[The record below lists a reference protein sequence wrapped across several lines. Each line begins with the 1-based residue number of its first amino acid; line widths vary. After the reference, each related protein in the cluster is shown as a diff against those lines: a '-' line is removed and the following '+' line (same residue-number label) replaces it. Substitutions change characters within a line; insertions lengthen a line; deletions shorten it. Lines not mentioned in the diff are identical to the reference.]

1 MNNFFSKFF
10 SFFKKEEIKN
20 QDKIQETYTKKEYD
34 EIYSL
39 YQYNKEK
46 FEMLD
51 KILSA
56 KKLKNKNFEVY
67 EKVFNEEFLPF
78 ANNENSL
85 SEEAE
90 VTIEFQNLREE
101 LIKIINFNFLY
112 TKNIIAIGGG
122 FSAGKSEFLN
132 VLLSN
137 TDLRLPVG
145 INPVTAIPTY
155 IVNSKKEQVMAF
167 SSNGGRTEFDFK
179 SYEKL
184 SHDYMKGFS
193 FNLKEILPFIM
204 IQTKIDELKYKNIC
218 FVDTPGYNPGNKEKD
233 REASFENVRTANTI
247 IWLVPASAG
256 TIHQSDINFL
266 NEIGIENKKLYIVL
280 SKADEKP
287 KSQLEEI
294 MDTIEEVLDDEDI
307 EIEGISAYS
316 SRKKEEYIFRKKS
329 LFEFIDEQDVP
340 ISSEQKIK
348 AKIDSIMDK
357 YIFAITKEITKSKE
371 IRKKINNL
379 HLGLIELSM
388 EATEK
393 ISNDLIILK
402 NKFRIEEL
410 EESLLQ
416 AENIKLSFNKAI
428 SKIFDEISSEKNN
441 M

>member
-1 MNNFFSKFF
+1 MSNFLIKILSI
-10 SFFKKEEIKN
+10 FKSQEEKEICTKEEY
-20 QDKIQETYTKKEYD
+20 DKMYE
-34 EIYSL
+34 L
-39 YQYNKEK
+39 YQDSKSR
-46 FEMLD
+46 FQMID

-56 KKLKNKNFEVY
+56 KRINNKNFEEY
-67 EKVFNEEFLPF
+67 ERIFNEEFLHF

-90 VTIEFQNLREE
+90 VTLEFQDLREE
-101 LIKIINFNFLY
+101 LIKIVNFNFLY
-112 TKNIIAIGGG
+112 SKNIIAVGGG

-137 TDLRLPVG
+137 TDLKLPVG

-155 IVNSKKEQVMAF
+155 IVNSKKEQVTAF
-167 SSNGGRTEFDFK
+167 SANGGRTEFEFK
-179 SYEKL
+179 TYEKL

-204 IQTKIDELKYKNIC
+204 IQTKMDDLKYKNIC

-233 REASFENVRTANTI
+233 REASFENIRTANII

-266 NEIGIENKKLYIVL
+266 NNIGLENKKLYIVL

-307 EIEGISAYS
+307 EFEGMSAYS
-316 SRKKEEYIFRKKS
+316 SRKKEEYLSRKKG
-329 LFEFIDEQDVP
+329 LFEFINEEDRV

-348 AKIDSIMDK
+348 DKINNIMDK
-357 YIFAITKEITKSKE
+357 YILAITKEIADKSA
-371 IRKKINNL
+371 IRKKINDI
-379 HLGLIELSM
+379 HLGLIELSL
-388 EATEK
+388 EETEK
-393 ISNDLIILK
+393 VSNDLIILK
-402 NKFRIEEL
+402 NRFRLNEL
-410 EESLLQ
+410 EQSLNQ
-416 AENIKLSFNKAI
+416 AENVKKSFNKVI
-428 SKIFDEISSEKNN
+428 SKIFNELSSEKE
-441 M
+441 

>member
-1 MNNFFSKFF
+1 MSNFLTKLLNV
-10 SFFKKEEIKN
+10 FKKQEEPKN
-20 QDKIQETYTKKEYD
+20 QELCTKEEYDKIYE
-34 EIYSL
+34 L
-39 YQYNKEK
+39 YQDSKNR
-46 FEMLD
+46 FEMID

-56 KKLKNKNFEVY
+56 KRINNKNFEEY
-67 EKVFNEEFLPF
+67 EKIFNEEFLPF

-90 VTIEFQNLREE
+90 VTLEFQDLREE
-101 LIKIINFNFLY
+101 LIKIVNFNFLY
-112 TKNIIAIGGG
+112 SKNIITVGGG

-155 IVNSKKEQVMAF
+155 IVNSKKEQVTAF
-167 SSNGGRTEFDFK
+167 SSNGGRTEFEFK
-179 SYEKL
+179 TYEKL

-204 IQTKIDELKYKNIC
+204 IQTKMDDLKYKNIC

-233 REASFENVRTANTI
+233 REASFENIRTANII

-266 NEIGIENKKLYIVL
+266 NDIGIENKKLYIVL
-280 SKADEKP
+280 SKADERP

-307 EIEGISAYS
+307 EFEGMSAYS
-316 SRKKEEYIFRKKS
+316 SRKKEEYLFRKKG
-329 LFEFIDEQDVP
+329 LFEFIDEEDKV

-348 AKIDSIMDK
+348 DKVNNIMDK
-357 YIFAITKEITKSKE
+357 YIYAITKEITKATE
-371 IRKKINNL
+371 IRKKINDI
-379 HLGLIELSM
+379 HLGLIELSL
-388 EATEK
+388 EETEK
-393 ISNDLIILK
+393 VSNDLIILK
-402 NKFRIEEL
+402 NKFRIDEL
-410 EESLLQ
+410 EKSLNQ
-416 AENIKLSFNKAI
+416 AESVKKSFNKVI
-428 SKIFDEISSEKNN
+428 SNMFNELSSEKK
-441 M
+441 

>member
-1 MNNFFSKFF
+1 MSNFLNKILNI
-10 SFFKKEEIKN
+10 FKSSENKEVCTKEEY
-20 QDKIQETYTKKEYD
+20 DKIYEMYQDSKERFQM
-34 EIYSL
+34 I
-39 YQYNKEK
+39 
-46 FEMLD
+46 D

-56 KKLKNKNFEVY
+56 KRINSKNFEDY

-90 VTIEFQNLREE
+90 VTLEFQDLREE
-101 LIKIINFNFLY
+101 LIKIVNFNFLY
-112 TKNIIAIGGG
+112 SKNIIAVGGG

-155 IVNSKKEQVMAF
+155 IVNSKKEKVTAF
-167 SSNGGRTEFDFK
+167 SSNGGRTDFDFK
-179 SYEKL
+179 TYEKL

-204 IQTKIDELKYKNIC
+204 IQTKMDDLKYKNIC

-233 REASFENVRTANTI
+233 KEASFENIRTANII

-266 NEIGIENKKLYIVL
+266 NNIGLENKKLYIVL

-307 EIEGISAYS
+307 EFEGMSAYS
-316 SRKKEEYIFRKKS
+316 SRKKEEYLFRKKG
-329 LFEFIDEQDVP
+329 LFEFINEEDRT

-348 AKIDSIMDK
+348 DKINNIMDK
-357 YIFAITKEITKSKE
+357 YILAINKEIGNISA
-371 IRKKINNL
+371 IRRKINDV
-379 HLGLIELSM
+379 HLGLIELSL
-388 EATEK
+388 EETEK
-393 ISNDLIILK
+393 VSNDLIILK
-402 NKFRIEEL
+402 NKFKLNEL
-410 EESLLQ
+410 EKSLNQ
-416 AENIKLSFNKAI
+416 AECVKKSFNKVI
-428 SKIFDEISSEKNN
+428 SN
-441 M
+441 MFNELSTTKE

>member
-1 MNNFFSKFF
+1 MSNFLTKLLNV
-10 SFFKKEEIKN
+10 FKKQEEPKN
-20 QDKIQETYTKKEYD
+20 QELCTKEEYDKIYE
-34 EIYSL
+34 L
-39 YQYNKEK
+39 YQNNKNK
-46 FEMLD
+46 FEMID

-56 KKLKNKNFEVY
+56 KRINNKNFEEY

-90 VTIEFQNLREE
+90 ITLEFQDLREE
-101 LIKIINFNFLY
+101 LIKIVNFNFLY
-112 TKNIIAIGGG
+112 SKNIIAVGGG

-155 IVNSKKEQVMAF
+155 IVNSKKEQVTAF
-167 SSNGGRTEFDFK
+167 SSNGGRTEFEFK
-179 SYEKL
+179 TYEKL

-204 IQTKIDELKYKNIC
+204 IQTKMDDLKYKNIC

-233 REASFENVRTANTI
+233 REASFENMRTANII

-266 NEIGIENKKLYIVL
+266 NDIGIENKKLYIVL

-287 KSQLEEI
+287 QSQLEEI

-307 EIEGISAYS
+307 DFEGMSAYS
-316 SRKKEEYIFRKKS
+316 SRKKEEYLFRKKG
-329 LFEFIDEQDVP
+329 LFDFINEEDRI

-348 AKIDSIMDK
+348 DKINSIMDK
-357 YIFAITKEITKSKE
+357 YILAITREIAKATE
-371 IRKKINNL
+371 IRKKINDI
-379 HLGLIELSM
+379 HLGLIELSL
-388 EATEK
+388 EETEK
-393 ISNDLIILK
+393 VSNDLIILK
-402 NKFRIEEL
+402 NKFRIDEL
-410 EESLLQ
+410 EKSLNQ
-416 AENIKLSFNKAI
+416 AENVKKSFNKVI
-428 SKIFDEISSEKNN
+428 GNMFSELSSEKE
-441 M
+441 

>member
-1 MNNFFSKFF
+1 MSNFLTKLLNV
-10 SFFKKEEIKN
+10 FKKQEEPKN
-20 QDKIQETYTKKEYD
+20 QELCTKEEYDKIYE
-34 EIYSL
+34 L
-39 YQYNKEK
+39 YQDSKNR
-46 FEMLD
+46 FEMID

-56 KKLKNKNFEVY
+56 KRINNKNFEEY
-67 EKVFNEEFLPF
+67 EKIFNEEFLPF

-90 VTIEFQNLREE
+90 VTLEFQDLREE
-101 LIKIINFNFLY
+101 LIKIVNFNFLY
-112 TKNIIAIGGG
+112 SKNIIAVGGG

-155 IVNSKKEQVMAF
+155 IVNSKKEQVTAF
-167 SSNGGRTEFDFK
+167 SSNGGRTEFEFK
-179 SYEKL
+179 TYEKL

-204 IQTKIDELKYKNIC
+204 IQTKMDDLKYKNIC

-233 REASFENVRTANTI
+233 REASFENIRTANII

-266 NEIGIENKKLYIVL
+266 NDIGIENKKLYIVL

-307 EIEGISAYS
+307 EFEGMSAYS
-316 SRKKEEYIFRKKS
+316 SRKKEEYLFRKKG
-329 LFEFIDEQDVP
+329 LFEFINEEDRV

-348 AKIDSIMDK
+348 DKINNIMDK
-357 YIFAITKEITKSKE
+357 YIFAITKEITKATE
-371 IRKKINNL
+371 IRKKINDV
-379 HLGLIELSM
+379 HLGLIELSL
-388 EATEK
+388 EETEK
-393 ISNDLIILK
+393 VSNDLIILK
-402 NKFRIEEL
+402 NKFRIDEL
-410 EESLLQ
+410 EKSLSQ
-416 AENIKLSFNKAI
+416 AENVKKSFNKVI
-428 SKIFDEISSEKNN
+428 SNIFNELSADKE
-441 M
+441 

>member
-1 MNNFFSKFF
+1 MSNFLNKILNIFKSSKD
-10 SFFKKEEIKN
+10 KEICTKEEY
-20 QDKIQETYTKKEYD
+20 DKIYE
-34 EIYSL
+34 L
-39 YQYNKEK
+39 YQDSKNR
-46 FEMLD
+46 FEMID

-56 KKLKNKNFEVY
+56 KKINNKNFEEY

-90 VTIEFQNLREE
+90 VTLEFQNLREE
-101 LIKIINFNFLY
+101 LIKIVNFNFLY
-112 TKNIIAIGGG
+112 SKNIIAVGGG

-155 IVNSKKEQVMAF
+155 IVNSRKEQVTAF
-167 SSNGGRTEFDFK
+167 SSNGGRTEFEFK
-179 SYEKL
+179 TYEKL
-184 SHDYMKGFS
+184 SHDYMKRFG

-204 IQTKIDELKYKNIC
+204 IQTKMDDLKYKNIC

-233 REASFENVRTANTI
+233 REASFENIRTANII

-266 NEIGIENKKLYIVL
+266 NDIGIENKKLYIVL

-307 EIEGISAYS
+307 EFEGMSAYS
-316 SRKKEEYIFRKKS
+316 SRKKEEYLFRKKG
-329 LFEFIDEQDVP
+329 LFEFIDEEDRV

-348 AKIDSIMDK
+348 DKINNIMDK
-357 YIFAITKEITKSKE
+357 YILAITKEIANATE
-371 IRKKINNL
+371 IRRKINDV
-379 HLGLIELSM
+379 HLGLIELSL
-388 EATEK
+388 EETEK
-393 ISNDLIILK
+393 VSNDLIILK
-402 NKFRIEEL
+402 NKFRLEEL
-410 EESLLQ
+410 EKSLNQ
-416 AENIKLSFNKAI
+416 AENVKKSFNKVISNMFNELSAI
-428 SKIFDEISSEKNN
+428 KE
-441 M
+441 

>member
-1 MNNFFSKFF
+1 MSNFLTKLLNV
-10 SFFKKEEIKN
+10 FKKQEEPKN
-20 QDKIQETYTKKEYD
+20 QELCTKEEYDKIYE
-34 EIYSL
+34 L
-39 YQYNKEK
+39 YQDSKNR
-46 FEMLD
+46 FEMID

-56 KKLKNKNFEVY
+56 KRINNKNFEEY

-90 VTIEFQNLREE
+90 VTLEFQDLREE
-101 LIKIINFNFLY
+101 LIKIVNFNFLY
-112 TKNIIAIGGG
+112 SKNIIAVGGG

-155 IVNSKKEQVMAF
+155 IVNSKKEQVTAF
-167 SSNGGRTEFDFK
+167 SSNGGRTEFEFK
-179 SYEKL
+179 TYEKL

-204 IQTKIDELKYKNIC
+204 IQTKMDDLKYKNIC

-233 REASFENVRTANTI
+233 REASFENIRTANII

-266 NEIGIENKKLYIVL
+266 NDIGIENKKLYIVL

-307 EIEGISAYS
+307 EFEGISAYS
-316 SRKKEEYIFRKKS
+316 SRKKEEYLFRKKG
-329 LFEFIDEQDVP
+329 LFEFIDEEDRV

-348 AKIDSIMDK
+348 DKVNNIMDK
-357 YIFAITKEITKSKE
+357 YIYAITKEIAKATE
-371 IRKKINNL
+371 IRKKINDV
-379 HLGLIELSM
+379 HLGLIELSL
-388 EATEK
+388 EETEK
-393 ISNDLIILK
+393 VSNDLIILK
-402 NKFRIEEL
+402 NKFRIDEL
-410 EESLLQ
+410 EKSLNQ
-416 AENIKLSFNKAI
+416 AENVKKSFNKVI
-428 SKIFDEISSEKNN
+428 SNMFNELSSEKE
-441 M
+441 

>member
-1 MNNFFSKFF
+1 MSNFLTKLLNV
-10 SFFKKEEIKN
+10 FKKQEEPKN
-20 QDKIQETYTKKEYD
+20 QELCTKEEYDKIYE
-34 EIYSL
+34 L
-39 YQYNKEK
+39 YQDSKNR
-46 FEMLD
+46 FEMID

-56 KKLKNKNFEVY
+56 KRINNKNFEEY

-90 VTIEFQNLREE
+90 VTLEFQDLREE
-101 LIKIINFNFLY
+101 LIKIVNFNFLY
-112 TKNIIAIGGG
+112 SKNIIAVGGG

-155 IVNSKKEQVMAF
+155 IVNSKKEQVTAF
-167 SSNGGRTEFDFK
+167 SSNGGRTEFEFK
-179 SYEKL
+179 TYEKL

-204 IQTKIDELKYKNIC
+204 IQTKMDDLKYKNIC

-233 REASFENVRTANTI
+233 REASFENIRTANII

-266 NEIGIENKKLYIVL
+266 NDIGIENKKLYIVL

-307 EIEGISAYS
+307 EFEGMSAYS
-316 SRKKEEYIFRKKS
+316 SRKKEEYLFRKKG
-329 LFEFIDEQDVP
+329 LFEFIDEEDRV

-348 AKIDSIMDK
+348 DKVNSIMDK
-357 YIFAITKEITKSKE
+357 YIYAITKEIAKATE
-371 IRKKINNL
+371 IRKKINDV
-379 HLGLIELSM
+379 HLGLIELSL
-388 EATEK
+388 EETEK
-393 ISNDLIILK
+393 VSNDLIILK
-402 NKFRIEEL
+402 NKFRIDEL
-410 EESLLQ
+410 EKSLSQ
-416 AENIKLSFNKAI
+416 AENVKKSFNKVI
-428 SKIFDEISSEKNN
+428 SNMFNELSSEKE
-441 M
+441 